1 MHWPWRVW
9 ALAGFLLRSNHKV
22 GLQSTAGSSGGYAVL
37 MKSSGKGIIFCHLL
51 SNTLPKDSEIIK
63 TLCYKKLNKQN
74 GCGWVCIK
82 LCPILF
88 SPPSSC
94 LAGHVSR
101 KLLGFQRVT
110 GVPRSQTVHEDLSN
124 CLYSGTH
131 TKITFTIR
139 KYLQRSQ
146 ELLSI
151 RKSAAVDVCVR
162 KDLRK
167 LWLRGGQL
175 RGETVSVMIL
185 KIAYIFNKV

>member
-1 MHWPWRVW
+1 MHWTCRVR
-9 ALAGFLLRSNHKV
+9 ALAGFLPRSNHKV
-22 GLQSTAGSSGGYAVL
+22 WVFETLLVVQVGMLSSWRVLAKRLYSATYYPRLSLKIQNLLQPFIT
-37 MKSSGKGIIFCHLL
+37 
-51 SNTLPKDSEIIK
+51 
-63 TLCYKKLNKQN
+63 KKINKQTN

-88 SPPSSC
+88 SPPSSS
-94 LAGHVSR
+94 LARHISR

-110 GVPRSQTVHEDLSN
+110 GIPCSQTVNEDLSN

-151 RKSAAVDVCVR
+151 CKSAAVDVCVR

-167 LWLRGGQL
+167 
-175 RGETVSVMIL
+175 
-185 KIAYIFNKV
+185 